1 MVSAQFKGWLKA
13 NVNIKLSSDA
23 AVLRI
28 TKEGITGWDSLIDF
42 DKKSIERL
50 PSICKEKIPE
60 IVANV
65 PNGIVAEAEVP
76 GARCQHQLDCSSKT
90 HRLSQCL
97 SVLLSDQSNDGPL
110 CDALQQCA

>member
-1 MVSAQFKGWLKA
+1 MAISAQFKAWLKA

-60 IVANV
+60 ILADAA
-65 PNGIVAEAEVP
+65 NGINQEAEVP
-76 GARCQHQLDCSSKT
+76 RANISSIAVR
-90 HRLSQCL
+90 RLIVAVNA
-97 SVLLSDQSNDGPL
+97 SVYYSAISRTMIYLP
-110 CDALQQCA
+110 CTTTTC